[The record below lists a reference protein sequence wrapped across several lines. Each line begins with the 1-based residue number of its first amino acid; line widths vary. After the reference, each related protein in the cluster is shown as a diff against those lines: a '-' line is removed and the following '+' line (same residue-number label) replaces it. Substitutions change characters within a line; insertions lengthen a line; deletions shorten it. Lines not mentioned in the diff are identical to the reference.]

1 MIICL
6 GCMTELNTYSRIC
19 PYCGYDSKQKPERSY
34 FLEPGTILNNRYV
47 IGKSIGSGGF
57 GITYIAF
64 DAVLNRKCAIK
75 EYYPREFSERPIG
88 TLNVRVSKG
97 PEEEQ
102 YRQGLNSFLSE
113 ARKLA
118 EFANIPQIVDVYDC
132 IRANRTGY
140 IIMEYIPGMTIRE
153 IMEKQGRYPYK
164 VARDLVIEVL
174 KGLVFVHRANII
186 HRDIA
191 PDNIMMAENG
201 QVKLIDFGAS
211 RQVIADRS
219 QNYDVI
225 LKPGYAPVEQYST
238 TGKQGPWTD
247 VYAVGATF
255 YRMITGEKPPDS
267 QKRRDCDSLE
277 PPSRKAPGIPGYA
290 DRLILNAMEVRR
302 EDRIQSAENMLEAL
316 VKEKPAE
323 LPNPFDYLKYVVV
336 FIMVMIVMAFLVCFG
351 LEKVI
356 NGNNVISGI
365 MSKQSV
371 VVDTEIETDVVPSS
385 EADSDNTE

>member
-1 MIICL
+1 
-6 GCMTELNTYSRIC
+6 
-19 PYCGYDSKQKPERSY
+19 
-34 FLEPGTILNNRYV
+34 
-47 IGKSIGSGGF
+47 
-57 GITYIAF
+57 
-64 DAVLNRKCAIK
+64 
-75 EYYPREFSERPIG
+75 
-88 TLNVRVSKG
+88 
-97 PEEEQ
+97 
-102 YRQGLNSFLSE
+102 
-113 ARKLA
+113 
-118 EFANIPQIVDVYDC
+118 
-132 IRANRTGY
+132 
-140 IIMEYIPGMTIRE
+140 MEYIPGMTIRE